1 MRLPVVW
8 SDECLRHDPDARCS
22 SACRTPAVEVAA
34 RVERIREALEAAGAR
49 VVPAERHGD
58 EALLAVHDAA
68 LVEYLR
74 DAWAEWERSGLR
86 DDPGQ
91 NRVVPYNFSRR
102 GIGARREP
110 VAIWARAGWYAY
122 DTMTPIGPGTWEA
135 ARAAVDCAL
144 TAVDLVAAGEPA
156 AYACVRPPGHHAGR
170 DSFGGA
176 CYLNNA
182 AVAAEALRARLGGP
196 VAVVDID
203 AHHAQRHPGALLRPG
218 RRRRR
223 LRPRRSRRRLV
234 PARPR
239 LRRRDRQRSRSRRE
253 PEPAARPGR
262 RRRRVARRG
271 RRGGRPRRRR
281 ARTRRLARR
290 RRRRRRP
297 GEPAPRERG
306 RLPRGGPDPR
316 RARAAD
322 GARPGGRLR
331 PRDDRAARAR
341 DAPRLRVGPRLRAG
355 CSYALRRTSLVTAIH
370 CCIVSPS

>member
-8 SDECLRHDPDARCS
+8 SDDCLRHDPDGEVFVGVH
-22 SACRTPAVEVAA
+22 TPAVEVAA

-49 VVPAERHGD
+49 VVSAERHGD

-102 GIGARREP
+102 GSGPRREP

-182 AVAAEALRARLGGP
+182 AVAAAALRERLGGP

-203 AHHAQRHPGALLRPG
+203 AHHANGTQELFYDRADVVVASVHVDPGAGWFPHVLGFADETGSGAGLGANLNLPLAPG
-218 RRRRR
+218 AGDDEW
-223 LRPRRSRRRLV
+223 LAAV
-234 PARPR
+234 AEAA
-239 LRRRDRQRSRSRRE
+239 DR
-253 PEPAARPGR
+253 AA
-262 RRRRVARRG
+262 
-271 RRGGRPRRRR
+271 RR
-281 ARTRRLARR
+281 ARPRRLARR

-297 GEPAPRERG
+297 GEPAPRQPG
-306 RLPRGGPDPR
+306 GLPRGGTDPR

-331 PRDDRAARAR
+331 PRHDRAARAR
-341 DAPRLRVGPRLRAG
+341 DARRLRVGPRLRTPSHASAG
-355 CSYALRRTSLVTAIH
+355 HPL
-370 CCIVSPS
+370 